1 MVLGLNNIMN
11 SKVDCFRRNLL
22 ISLQRDSSSLRLH
35 DIQQAHEYKAQSS
48 FDSVVSSQTT
58 IILYGR
64 QVWNIEIVYCVNVLL
79 TITRVLY

>member
-48 FDSVVSSQTT
+48 FDSVVSLQTT
-58 IILYGR
+58 ILYGR
-64 QVWNIEIVYCVNVLL
+64 QVWNIEIFYCVNVLL